1 MRIHIRHETF
11 YAYETPLS
19 YSVQRLYLTPQNFAA
34 QKIVDWKITAPGI
47 EGALTYLDGF
57 GNRIHLVTIQNI
69 EGPMSIVAEGLVD
82 VEDAAGVVKG
92 LALPGPGRHI
102 PAPDRGNAAQ
112 PRNSGHARKGRREG
126 PRQAGPAAWPHDGNP
141 ETRSLTGSG

>member
-69 EGPMSIVAEGLVD
+69 DGPMSVD
-82 VEDAAGVVKG
+82 
-92 LALPGPGRHI
+92 R
-102 PAPDRGNAAQ
+102 
-112 PRNSGHARKGRREG
+112 
-126 PRQAGPAAWPHDGNP
+126 
-141 ETRSLTGSG
+141 

>member
-69 EGPMSIVAEGLVD
+69 DGPMSIVAEGMVD
-82 VEDAAGVVKG
+82 VEDAAGRG
-92 LALPGPGRHI
+92 QRPALPCP
-102 PAPDRGNAAQ
+102 
-112 PRNSGHARKGRREG
+112 
-126 PRQAGPAAWPHDGNP
+126 
-141 ETRSLTGSG
+141 